1 MPHGEARSFYW
12 KGKNMIDIREHFKK
26 SMLSQYYESED
37 SKRIPENVFLKILD
51 YMETE
56 WISNYEHDEEQRLK
70 DFIPQGE
77 PYDRERAIEYAEK
90 RNVSIDDIVYSIACG
105 FWLGFPIMIYEMA
118 ESKFGIPLWN
128 TERPWADKKCYKKC
142 PLGDCCNCHPNMIF
156 YIGNKNYCLGQL
168 YMNNK
173 LHDKSTL
180 GLPVYD
186 DYELYCLTTPFNE
199 LHPPERTPSSIVDQ
213 LLVGFQFD
221 YTETVPK
228 GLFYG
233 WMYRTYGVIAPKFR
247 RRNNKFVGGNV
258 IPFL

>member
-37 SKRIPENVFLKILD
+37 SKRIPENVFLKILDD

-128 TERPWADKKCYKKC
+128 TERPWADKKCYK
-142 PLGDCCNCHPNMIF
+142 NAH
-156 YIGNKNYCLGQL
+156 
-168 YMNNK
+168 
-173 LHDKSTL
+173 
-180 GLPVYD
+180 
-186 DYELYCLTTPFNE
+186 
-199 LHPPERTPSSIVDQ
+199 
-213 LLVGFQFD
+213 
-221 YTETVPK
+221 
-228 GLFYG
+228 
-233 WMYRTYGVIAPKFR
+233 WVIAA
-247 RRNNKFVGGNV
+247 
-258 IPFL
+258 IAILI

>member
-1 MPHGEARSFYW
+1 
-12 KGKNMIDIREHFKK
+12 
-26 SMLSQYYESED
+26 
-37 SKRIPENVFLKILD
+37 
-51 YMETE
+51 
-56 WISNYEHDEEQRLK
+56 
-70 DFIPQGE
+70 
-77 PYDRERAIEYAEK
+77 
-90 RNVSIDDIVYSIACG
+90 
-105 FWLGFPIMIYEMA
+105 
-118 ESKFGIPLWN
+118 
-128 TERPWADKKCYKKC
+128 
-142 PLGDCCNCHPNMIF
+142 MIF

-199 LHPPERTPSSIVDQ
+199 LHPPERTPSSIVDE

-221 YTETVPK
+221 YTTTVPK

-247 RRNNKFVGGNV
+247 RRNNQFVGGNV

>member
-1 MPHGEARSFYW
+1 M
-12 KGKNMIDIREHFKK
+12 
-26 SMLSQYYESED
+26 
-37 SKRIPENVFLKILD
+37 
-51 YMETE
+51 
-56 WISNYEHDEEQRLK
+56 
-70 DFIPQGE
+70 
-77 PYDRERAIEYAEK
+77 
-90 RNVSIDDIVYSIACG
+90 
-105 FWLGFPIMIYEMA
+105 
-118 ESKFGIPLWN
+118 
-128 TERPWADKKCYKKC
+128 
-142 PLGDCCNCHPNMIF
+142 
-156 YIGNKNYCLGQL
+156 
-168 YMNNK
+168 
-173 LHDKSTL
+173 
-180 GLPVYD
+180 PVYD